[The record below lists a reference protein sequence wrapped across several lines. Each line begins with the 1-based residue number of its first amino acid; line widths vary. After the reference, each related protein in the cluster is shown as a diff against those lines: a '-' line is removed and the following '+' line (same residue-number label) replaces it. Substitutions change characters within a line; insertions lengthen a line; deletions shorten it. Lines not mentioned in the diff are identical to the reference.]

1 MGMIVNRLARNI
13 AHHQDQIRG
22 TLNVAFMHSETHE
35 PYNIEGRE
43 ERTKEIFYE
52 FSHRDKSKNYMYI
65 CKIYQV

>member
-35 PYNIEGRE
+35 SYNIEDRE
-43 ERTKEIFYE
+43 KRTK
-52 FSHRDKSKNYMYI
+52 
-65 CKIYQV
+65 